1 MLELLLLSAIII
13 SVFLSLVL
21 LRKAEKSASEYIL
34 LFWLLSTGYLTFSYN
49 LVYTG
54 AYGYYPSFTVA
65 GFCFPLLQGPFMYL
79 YIKYQ
84 TRPLFFQKRDL
95 LHLIPFLVL
104 SASFIDFYFLP
115 FEDRKQ
121 ILLANGKGYEIQTT
135 VRTFAIYLSGVVYIV
150 LSYIALY
157 KFKRGL
163 KSEFSNTDKINFNWM
178 FYLNSGL
185 SVIWIIVLFV
195 QDDRLIFGSGAV
207 YILCFGYF
215 GLTQINVFSEKQILF
230 NQSLD
235 IIEEEE
241 FNSGAKDQNLA
252 PLKNENTS
260 TLNVNLENVY
270 ARAIAVLEVE
280 RLYLN
285 PELKLIDLAIKLNV
299 HPNTLSKSINE
310 VSGNSFYD
318 LINKKRVEEFIRRLE
333 NDPGQKY
340 TLIALANDSG
350 FNSKATFNR
359 NFKLITGQS
368 PSEYSNKLRNK
379 GFGATH

>member
-1 MLELLLLSAIII
+1 MFELLLLSAIII
-13 SVFLSLVL
+13 SAFLSLVL
-21 LRKAEKSASEYIL
+21 LRKSGKSVSEYVL
-34 LFWLLSTGYLTFSYN
+34 LFWLLSTGYLTFAYY
-49 LVYTG
+49 LVCTKV
-54 AYGYYPSFTVA
+54 YGEYPSLTVA

-95 LHLIPFLVL
+95 LHVIPFLVL
-104 SASFIDFYFLP
+104 SASFITFYFLP
-115 FEDRKQ
+115 FEERKE
-121 ILLANGKGYEIQTT
+121 ILLADGKGYEVQTT
-135 VRTFAIYLSGVVYIV
+135 VRTFATYLSGVVYIV
-150 LSYIALY
+150 LSYLALY

-195 QDDRLIFGSGAV
+195 RDDRLIFGSGAV

-235 IIEEEE
+235 VIEEEE
-241 FNSGAKDQNLA
+241 FNSDSKDQNLP
-252 PLKNENTS
+252 PLKNENTA
-260 TLNVNLENVY
+260 TLNVNHEKVY
-270 ARAIAVLEVE
+270 TRAIAVLETE
-280 RLYLN
+280 KLYLN

-310 VSGNSFYD
+310 VSGNSFYE

-333 NDPGQKY
+333 SDQGQKY

-368 PSEYSNKLRNK
+368 PSEYSNTLKSK
-379 GFGATH
+379 TS

>member
-13 SVFLSLVL
+13 SAFLSLVL
-21 LRKAEKSASEYIL
+21 LRKAEKSVSEYIL
-34 LFWLLSTGYLTFSYN
+34 LFWLLSTGYVTLSYY
-49 LVYTG
+49 LVYTKS
-54 AYGYYPSFTVA
+54 YERYPSLTVS
-65 GFCFPLLQGPFMYL
+65 GFGLPLLQGPFMYL

-95 LHLIPFLVL
+95 LHLLPFFVVSILFV
-104 SASFIDFYFLP
+104 DFYFLP
-115 FEDRKQ
+115 FEERLQ
-121 ILLANGKGYEIQTT
+121 IFRTNARDYEIEGA
-135 VRTFAIYLSGVVYIV
+135 VKTFATYISGVVYIF
-150 LSYIALY
+150 LSYVALY
-157 KFKRGL
+157 KFKKTL

-215 GLTQINVFSEKQILF
+215 GLTQINVFSETQIQF
-230 NQSLD
+230 NQSLQV
-235 IIEEEE
+235 IKKEEI
-241 FNSGAKDQNLA
+241 NSDSKDSNRVVS
-252 PLKNENTS
+252 KNENT
-260 TLNVNLENVY
+260 TILNVNLEKVY
-270 ARAIAVLEVE
+270 TGAIAVLETE
-280 RLYLN
+280 KLYLN

-299 HPNTLSKSINE
+299 HPNTLSKAINE
-310 VSGNSFYD
+310 ISGNSFYD
-318 LINKKRVEEFIRRLE
+318 LINKKRVEEFISRLQS
-333 NDPGQKY
+333 DHGQKY

-368 PSEYSNKLRNK
+368 PSEYSNALRNK
-379 GFGATH
+379 TS